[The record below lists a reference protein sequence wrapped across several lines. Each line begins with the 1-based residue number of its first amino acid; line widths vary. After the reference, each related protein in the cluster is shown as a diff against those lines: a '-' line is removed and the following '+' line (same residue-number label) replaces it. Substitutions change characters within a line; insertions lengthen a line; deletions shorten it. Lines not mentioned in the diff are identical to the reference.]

1 MKHLLLLSFIS
12 FFTIT
17 TSAQVYGCP
26 IIFACNY
33 HPDVPQDDFS
43 FCDVSCFCEGAVGCM
58 DEAAINYDP
67 EASYSAVFSCV
78 YPQLDID
85 FDDDGVIG
93 AADLVVFLSYYGG
106 DWPQ

>member
-1 MKHLLLLSFIS
+1 
-12 FFTIT
+12 
-17 TSAQVYGCP
+17 
-26 IIFACNY
+26 
-33 HPDVPQDDFS
+33 
-43 FCDVSCFCEGAVGCM
+43 M